1 MNILTDILS
10 LIKQD
15 KFAPSAADN
24 DVIAIGVHE
33 EPDMLGIASPIPY
46 KSVKVIKLKDLQIPA
61 QICTYVNVPTN
72 VVGNTAGVYKET
84 VTTTNPQTCTV
95 KLRKLKSLS
104 VNTTITENGDY
115 IDITTTGEPNAAVNL
130 STSTGLGLFASK
142 NGETLQFK
150 SIKATSTGGV
160 FTANTELVDFQYATE
175 VRLTSPNGKVWRLKA
190 SNTGALSTEE
200 VT

>member
-10 LIKQD
+10 LVKQD
-15 KFAPSAADN
+15 KYASSAADD

-61 QICTYVNVPTN
+61 QICTYVNVPTS
-72 VVGNTAGVYKET
+72 VVSNTVGIYKET
-84 VTTTNPQTCTV
+84 VTTTNPSTCTV

-104 VNTTITENGDY
+104 VNLTLQENNDY
-115 IDITTTGEPNAAVNL
+115 IDITSTGEPNAAVNL

-150 SIKATSTGGV
+150 SIKAASTGGL
-160 FTANTELVDFQYATE
+160 FTANTELIDFQHATK
-175 VRLTSPNGKVWRLKA
+175 VRLTSPNGTVYE
-190 SNTGALSTEE
+190 LSVDNSGNLSATA
-200 VT
+200 V